1 MDVRKYLER
10 IGMIDILIST
20 KVEEYNRWGEI
31 ASGLG
36 GFSGAEKTGGS
47 GNTDKIPNAVCHYCD
62 IEREIDALIAERNG
76 ILKNIEKLPADEY
89 KVIYLLY
96 VNGLPLKEA
105 AYKCNKS
112 YDWTKKKREKA
123 FGLLE
128 KILTPQN
135 T

>member
-10 IGMIDILIST
+10 ISMIDILIST
-20 KVEEYNRWGEI
+20 KVEEYNRWEEI

-96 VNGLPLKEA
+96 VNGLPMKEA

-112 YDWTKKKREKA
+112 YDWIKEKRKKA

-128 KILTPQN
+128 KIVTPQN